1 MSYAVFTEGERECKA
16 DASLFSDVLVV
27 FRAILSSSSSHRGKW
42 QRKDLLVDVPL
53 GAALVQ
59 LVLLAVCCGLESMKD
74 QEKQI
79 PFHSLTQDQGF
90 LKNYKLVLFVSIL
103 E

>member
-1 MSYAVFTEGERECKA
+1 MSYAVFTERERECEA
-16 DASLFSDVLVV
+16 DASLFSDMLLV
-27 FRAILSSSSSHRGKW
+27 FRAILLSSSSRRGKW
-42 QRKDLLVDVPL
+42 QRKDLLSL

-59 LVLLAVCCGLESMKD
+59 LVPLSVCCDLESTKD
-74 QEKQI
+74 QEKPI

-90 LKNYKLVLFVSIL
+90 LKNYKLVLSVSTL